1 MLNFTVSSFAI
12 PDYSMTR
19 NHSLNL
25 KIDRKTD
32 ILKVANYKYDFLYF
46 YVKFKHNSDR
56 GFILVEHFTQIVL
69 NYHFLVK

>member
-12 PDYSMTR
+12 PDYSIMR

-32 ILKVANYKYDFLYF
+32 ILKVANYKCDFLYF
-46 YVKFKHNSDR
+46 YVKFTHCSDR
-56 GFILVEHFTQIVL
+56 GFIISWAFYTNSFELSF
-69 NYHFLVK
+69 F